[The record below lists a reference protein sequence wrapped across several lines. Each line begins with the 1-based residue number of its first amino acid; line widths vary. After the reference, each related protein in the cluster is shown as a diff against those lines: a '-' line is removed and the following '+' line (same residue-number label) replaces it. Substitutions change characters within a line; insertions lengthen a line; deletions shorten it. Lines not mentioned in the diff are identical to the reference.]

1 MSETVKAGN
10 EQEMFESFLKLFP
23 EFSSKCPGY
32 RVFQWNDRVR
42 KILISISD
50 TPTNI
55 LFSVRKDEDTDTWD
69 QFSALLIPAGHMEG

>member
-1 MSETVKAGN
+1 MSITVKADN

-23 EFSSKCPGY
+23 ELSSKCPGY
-32 RVFQWNDRVR
+32 RMFQWNDRVR

-50 TPTNI
+50 TPTSI